1 MSYKVLYRKYRPSD
15 FDNVVGQDYSITML
29 KNAISSGK
37 NSHAYI
43 FTGPRG
49 TGKTTCAKL
58 FAKAINCENPVDGNP
73 CGKCSSCEKFHYS
86 PDIIEIDAASNNG
99 VDEIRQLIDNV
110 RLVPSEL
117 KYKVYIIDEVHM
129 LSTSAFNALLL
140 TLEEP
145 PSHVIFILATTDIQN
160 VPITILSRCQ
170 RIDFKPAN
178 IDAMKERINYV
189 CKAEKIKITD
199 DAINEICVL
208 SSGGMRDALGML
220 DQLSSNDEN
229 ITLERVSDY
238 FGSVSIKK
246 VDELLDCLFNNDLDK
261 FIEIYEVIKNS
272 GTNYA
277 VFIEKVLDELRKKAV
292 LYKLGNNFGSFNF
305 DDFYNLIFDLNDCFS
320 KVNINVD
327 PFFLIEMVLLKYFSS
342 ENKELLTENVFETNS
357 KSLGN
362 NIEQS
367 KDDMTDLGNNVD
379 LDEGLGNKLVDKKEI
394 KRKNLENNLIDP
406 MIRINNC
413 FVECTKDKKKELI
426 SSWIDFMNYL
436 MNEDRNLVSML
447 ADTVVLAASD
457 SYVLIQSSVDST
469 NELINNQID
478 LLESFYNNFSGNNY
492 KFAAVNEKLWKEE
505 TEKYRENIK
514 NKIEYSYIEETNT
527 PVKKETKRKKKSDEL
542 EDIANDIFGSY
553 DVI

>member
-170 RIDFKPAN
+170 RIDFKPVN

-199 DAINEICVL
+199 DAINEICIL

-229 ITLERVSDY
+229 ITLEKVSDY

-277 VFIEKVLDELRKKAV
+277 VFIEKILDELRKKAV

-342 ENKELLTENVFETNS
+342 ENNELLTENVFKTNN

-362 NIEQS
+362 NIEQP
-367 KDDMTDLGNNVD
+367 KDEMTDLGNNVN
-379 LDEGLGNKLVDKKEI
+379 LDENLGNKLVDKKET
-394 KRKNLENNLIDP
+394 KRKTLENNLIDP

-478 LLESFYNNFSGNNY
+478 LLESFYNSFSGNNY

-505 TEKYRENIK
+505 TEKYRENLK
-514 NKIEYSYIEETNT
+514 NKIEYSYIEETTT

>member
-1 MSYKVLYRKYRPSD
+1 
-15 FDNVVGQDYSITML
+15 ML

-170 RIDFKPAN
+170 RIDFKPVN

-199 DAINEICVL
+199 DAINEICIL

-229 ITLERVSDY
+229 ITLEKVSDY

-277 VFIEKVLDELRKKAV
+277 VFIEKILDELRKKAV

-342 ENKELLTENVFETNS
+342 ENNELLTENFFETNN
-357 KSLGN
+357 KSSGN
-362 NIEQS
+362 NIEQP
-367 KDDMTDLGNNVD
+367 KDEMTDLGNNVN
-379 LDEGLGNKLVDKKEI
+379 LDENLGNKLVDKKET
-394 KRKNLENNLIDP
+394 KRKTLENNLIDP

-505 TEKYRENIK
+505 TEKYRENLK
-514 NKIEYSYIEETNT
+514 NKIEYSYIEETTT